1 MKSKQSKSKIASN
14 RKTKIPRLKNHWMT
28 KKDGLKY
35 LKTKRKLKK
44 SKRVISTINK
54 VGLPPIITLKKWQ
67 KLTLHMLRK
76 NQQPN
81 NQPKVK
87 YLKDNKTKN
96 KLSNKKSFPSL

>member
-44 SKRVISTINK
+44 SKRVIFTYY
-54 VGLPPIITLKKWQ
+54 GA
-67 KLTLHMLRK
+67 
-76 NQQPN
+76 
-81 NQPKVK
+81 
-87 YLKDNKTKN
+87 
-96 KLSNKKSFPSL
+96 